1 MASAAPIHAQRTT
14 GAARVPAGF
23 RAQVAVLLER
33 LESLAAQGREVSPAE
48 LGQALDLALP
58 HVVRSRWAD
67 RIGPVYTTG
76 QLQRLLRAEPITD
89 EAVRDRRRSGRLIG
103 FKTSDGMWAFPA
115 FQLEAHGGR
124 LLVREDV
131 IALWRLL
138 PWRSADQLE
147 LIAWMTGRR
156 HDLQAS
162 TPVAHVVEH
171 GIDEPLQRAAAR
183 LSGRLAA

>member
-1 MASAAPIHAQRTT
+1 
-14 GAARVPAGF
+14 VPAGF
-23 RAQVAVLLER
+23 HPQVEVLVQR
-33 LESLAAQGREVSPAE
+33 LEALAEQGRELSPAE

-58 HVVRSRWAD
+58 RLGRSPWAD
-67 RIGPVYTTG
+67 RIGPIYTTG

-103 FKTSDGMWAFPA
+103 FKTSDGLWAFPA

-124 LLVREDV
+124 LRVREEV
-131 IALWRLL
+131 IELWRLL
-138 PWRSADQLE
+138 PWRLADQLE

-156 HDLQAS
+156 KDLQGA
-162 TPVAHVVEH
+162 TPVAHALEH
-171 GIDEPLQRAAAR
+171 GIDEPLRRAVAR